1 MAAATECI
9 AASSSVAVLA
19 AVLTAMHNILLLLR
33 RTKAKLETNTGLYKS
48 ASRCRC
54 ALRAHRGSAGVGNCH
69 LFSHNRNSNTRS
81 FIAHANFSTPPD
93 DCRPV
98 ERTLCLELA
107 GSGYSAAS
115 GNSTASR
122 ELSVTAAV

>member
-19 AVLTAMHNILLLLR
+19 AVLTAVLTAMHNILLLLR

-81 FIAHANFSTPPD
+81 FIAHVNFSTPPD

-98 ERTLCLELA
+98 EGTLCRSWR
-107 GSGYSAAS
+107 GAAILPRRATVPPQE
-115 GNSTASR
+115 NYR
-122 ELSVTAAV
+122 